1 MSKIFDALE
10 NAQKEGSAGNMPAET
25 PPPPSVSL
33 PAESS
38 QGARTD
44 VDMEQE
50 MLNLYQTIVAAL
62 PDVDHPSVLFIGSRS
77 NEGTSTLARE
87 LAKAVS
93 LRLEKNV
100 LLIDLDRSRPE
111 HHVYTNIKTG
121 SNIAQQ
127 SRDGG
132 VPATQDSLEND
143 LHRVEESSLYV
154 MPLFQRTM
162 ITPRTIES
170 AKDTAFWEP
179 LKERFDLIIVDSP
192 PAMLFPD
199 GPAIASKVDGVIF
212 VVEAE
217 KTKWQVAL
225 NVKEKIMRSGG
236 NIIGTAFNKRKY
248 YIPDFIYRHL

>member
-10 NAQKEGSAGNMPAET
+10 NAQKEGIASNLPVDS

-33 PAESS
+33 PAGNRQVE
-38 QGARTD
+38 

-50 MLNLYQTIVAAL
+50 MIALYQTITAAL
-62 PDVDHPSVLFIGSRS
+62 PGIDHRSILIVGSRS
-77 NEGTSTLARE
+77 NEGTSTIARE
-87 LAKAVS
+87 LAKVAS

-111 HHVYTNIKTG
+111 HHIYTKSTMGNNT
-121 SNIAQQ
+121 AEQ
-127 SRDGG
+127 SPDDR
-132 VPATQDSLEND
+132 VLTTKDSTEND
-143 LHRVEESSLYV
+143 LHQVEESSLYV

-170 AKDTAFWEP
+170 AKGGAFWDP

-192 PAMLFPD
+192 PVMLFPD
-199 GPAIASKVDGVIF
+199 GPAIVSKVDGVIL

-217 KTKWQVAL
+217 KTRWQVAL
-225 NVKEKIMRSGG
+225 NVKEKIIKSGG
-236 NIIGTAFNKRKY
+236 IILGIVFNKRKY
-248 YIPDFIYRHL
+248 YIPDFIYKYL